1 MIPMI
6 SQITRMTE
14 PSLMFASTFLLCCH
28 GRSYGSAR
36 GGRWLRQAGPDGRS
50 RSESLIATSADVDY
64 PRGTG
69 ETSSRV
75 MRNPHKLEA
84 KLVACLCVAHR
95 DNFSGA
101 PSAGAAYHGSGD
113 AACLLSCELS
123 CEVAVVVVSEEHF
136 PATRSG
142 RTTVVTAAGEI
153 DLTNAEGLRDALLS
167 ALNAGALGL
176 VVDMTATTFIDS
188 AGVTALVRASRRAR
202 DSGATVRLA
211 VAAPSILRVL
221 NLVGIDQLIK
231 VRPSVAEAL
240 ASLPPQLTVIDSST
254 HTPSG
259 PDATET

>member
-1 MIPMI
+1 M
-6 SQITRMTE
+6 
-14 PSLMFASTFLLCCH
+14 
-28 GRSYGSAR
+28 
-36 GGRWLRQAGPDGRS
+36 
-50 RSESLIATSADVDY
+50 
-64 PRGTG
+64 
-69 ETSSRV
+69 
-75 MRNPHKLEA
+75 
-84 KLVACLCVAHR
+84 
-95 DNFSGA
+95 
-101 PSAGAAYHGSGD
+101 
-113 AACLLSCELS
+113 
-123 CEVAVVVVSEEHF
+123 AVVVVSEERF
-136 PATRSG
+136 PATWSG

-153 DLTNAEGLRDALLS
+153 DLTNAESLREALLS

-202 DSGATVRLA
+202 DSAATVRLA

-231 VRPSVAEAL
+231 VRPSVTEAL